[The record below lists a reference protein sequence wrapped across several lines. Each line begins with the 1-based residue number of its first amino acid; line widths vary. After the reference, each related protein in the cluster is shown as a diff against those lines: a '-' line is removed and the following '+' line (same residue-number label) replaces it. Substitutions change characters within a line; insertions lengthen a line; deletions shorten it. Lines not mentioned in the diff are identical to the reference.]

1 MKKNLNILESHKKLL
16 NIEVYKKDQKRWE
29 KLKISENKKYE
40 MQKLKKLCFF
50 RENQQKK
57 ISLLRKLLLIRI
69 SILCRKTHQDQKS
82 LF

>member
-1 MKKNLNILESHKKLL
+1 MKITKKIDMKKNLNILESHKKLL
-16 NIEVYKKDQKRWE
+16 NIEVYKKRPERAWE

-57 ISLLRKLLLIRI
+57 KYP
-69 SILCRKTHQDQKS
+69 C
-82 LF
+82 